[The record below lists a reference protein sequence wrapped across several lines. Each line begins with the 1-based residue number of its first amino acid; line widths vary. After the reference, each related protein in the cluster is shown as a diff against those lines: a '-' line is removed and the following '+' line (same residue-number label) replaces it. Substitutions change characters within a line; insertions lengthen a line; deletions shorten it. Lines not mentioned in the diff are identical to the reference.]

1 MRSLVALKTLAP
13 PLPQPTSSPPRSF
26 WRGSFLA
33 GAAGSG
39 GRPTRSYKKVLKAHV
54 RGRILSWSNWTLLTR
69 FLLQSDSPDDG
80 SGWHP
85 AHRLGRRGKAAD
97 GRRNLPA
104 AWLVC
109 SSSAWRYSPRS
120 ATRTRRPLLQSINDC
135 GFTNRGMDTNAPRS
149 RCPFCGLPM
158 QFRFIEYSTLQTF
171 ECNGCQAVLNI
182 PPQAD
187 VLEIATP
194 VPARG

>member
-1 MRSLVALKTLAP
+1 MSALP
-13 PLPQPTSSPPRSF
+13 PKADIETGPVI
-26 WRGSFLA
+26 
-33 GAAGSG
+33 
-39 GRPTRSYKKVLKAHV
+39 SYDA
-54 RGRILSWSNWTLLTR
+54 TT
-69 FLLQSDSPDDG
+69 
-80 SGWHP
+80 
-85 AHRLGRRGKAAD
+85 
-97 GRRNLPA
+97 PA
-104 AWLVC
+104 A
-109 SSSAWRYSPRS
+109 SRYSRLS

-135 GFTNRGMDTNAPRS
+135 GFTNRGMDTNALRP

>member
-39 GRPTRSYKKVLKAHV
+39 GRPTRSYIKVLKAHV

-85 AHRLGRRGKAAD
+85 AHRWGEEAKPPVLLIGWRLCCVAPPRASHQVFAVS
-97 GRRNLPA
+97 PA
-104 AWLVC
+104 
-109 SSSAWRYSPRS
+109 AWRYSPQS
-120 ATRTRRPLLQSINDC
+120 A
-135 GFTNRGMDTNAPRS
+135 AP
-149 RCPFCGLPM
+149 P
-158 QFRFIEYSTLQTF
+158 I
-171 ECNGCQAVLNI
+171 
-182 PPQAD
+182 
-187 VLEIATP
+187 
-194 VPARG
+194 